1 MYGLKHPFE
10 DAYANSPHE
19 FETIDFFEPSVI
31 ESSRVESP
39 GSSRPAIMQPIEE
52 KITSPSKTIVLKKI
66 ILPEKKLRTM
76 SPQSPQSPQ
85 SPSLDNVTLLPN
97 MRFNIPKSLFN
108 SNEDKHITDQRAQ
121 VSFKIVQRWS
131 LTSSI
136 DIHDLLSGVKLCN
149 ISQDLLPIF
158 PTFRIY
164 QHDREISNCMMIGGH
179 GTQYAFIYKF
189 NDGSADF
196 VATGDFLNSEYEI
209 VKGGKFII
217 ARVSKRSWSK
227 PGHVALTVSP
237 KEDILHVVSLIT
249 TIERQVQ
256 NMKYED

>member
-31 ESSRVESP
+31 EANRIGSP
-39 GSSRPAIMQPIEE
+39 GSSRPAIMQPIETQT
-52 KITSPSKTIVLKKI
+52 IPSPTKTITLKNI
-66 ILPEKKLRTM
+66 TMPEKKLRTIT
-76 SPQSPQSPQ
+76 PQSPQ

-97 MRFNIPKSLFN
+97 MRFNLPKSLFN
-108 SNEDKHITDQRAQ
+108 TAEDKDITDQRAQ
-121 VSFKIVQRWS
+121 VSFRIVQRWS

-164 QHDREISNCMMIGGH
+164 QYDREISNCMMIGGH

-189 NDGSADF
+189 NDGSSDF
-196 VATGDFLNSEYEI
+196 LATGDFLNSEYEI

-227 PGHVALTVSP
+227 PGHVSLTVSP
-237 KEDILHVVSLIT
+237 KEDVLHVISLVI